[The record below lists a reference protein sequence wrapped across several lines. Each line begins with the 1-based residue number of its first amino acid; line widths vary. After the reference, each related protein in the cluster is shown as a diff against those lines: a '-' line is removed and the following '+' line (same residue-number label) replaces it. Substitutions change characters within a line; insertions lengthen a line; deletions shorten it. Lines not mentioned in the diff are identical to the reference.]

1 MRLVVVD
8 GFTQQG
14 QTPMD
19 LPWAG
24 LLRQGL
30 PSAQRHCPI
39 GQTGS
44 ALECL
49 RLIWGVGRTV
59 QLALPLIA

>member
-30 PSAQRHCPI
+30 PSAQHAPS
-39 GQTGS
+39 GKQ
-44 ALECL
+44 
-49 RLIWGVGRTV
+49 V
-59 QLALPLIA
+59 QH